1 MMRQRAI
8 GNRKQ
13 HFFTLIELLVVIAI
27 IAILAAMLLPAL
39 QQARKRGQGANCI
52 GNMNNISKWSQF
64 YIDDYNGFVCP
75 ENYRLPNSVMIERT
89 IQSKLTKFYANLPY
103 QGSEYFQR
111 VERLPWRCPG
121 EQTMYKDIIAGWTE
135 YIGNYAVNRSVAGT
149 VNVSGSDFT
158 PTSSFFRKISIFR
171 KPSKCALFLDG
182 RVENGTTNIS
192 PVPDRYLYYTY
203 YRGRYAAD
211 GEKYGS
217 VSYRH
222 NDRTNIAFIDGHV
235 AATGYEAAGRQFPE
249 IAYKADAADGIDRWY
264 E

>member
-1 MMRQRAI
+1 MMQKNS
-8 GNRKQ
+8 GGRKL
-13 HFFTLIELLVVIAI
+13 HSFTLIELLVVIAI

-52 GNMNNISKWSQF
+52 GNMNNISKWSQM
-64 YIDDYNGFVCP
+64 YIDDFDGFVCP
-75 ENYRLPNSVMIERT
+75 ENYKMSVLMVERT

-103 QGSEYFQR
+103 QGSEYWTR
-111 VERLPWRCPG
+111 LDRLPWRCPG
-121 EQTMYKDIIAGWTE
+121 EQTIYKDIIAGWTE
-135 YIGNYAVNRSVAGT
+135 YVGNYAVNRSVTGT
-149 VNVSGSDFT
+149 VNADSGT
-158 PTSSFFRKISIFR
+158 GTFRKTSVFR
-171 KPSKCALFLDG
+171 KPSKCAVFLDG

-222 NDRTNIAFIDGHV
+222 NDRTNVAFVDGHV
-235 AATGYEAAGRQFPE
+235 AATGYEADGRQFPE
-249 IAYKADAADGIDRWY
+249 IAYKADAADGINRWF